1 MLLSSQLSSATSP
14 FYFATAFT
22 CKFTIWYFS
31 LKSPCSSKQRHIVL
45 CIVLSVSPCFS
56 TIIHWLIPQQHMF
69 LLDPTLQA
77 VHQAACRDKKEM
89 NPVATRGITNSMGM
103 KKPAKGMKRRKPGR
117 PQAYPQHHIS
127 TNLYDIS
134 SSKPPFSSGISQP
147 RLLTRDPFVKKTRVD
162 WWILST
168 KICINSNLLKL
179 RMLPSFP
186 KYHLVI

>member
-1 MLLSSQLSSATSP
+1 MVLRSSNSQCVLLNSQLSSATSP

-22 CKFTIWYFS
+22 CKFTKNDIS
-31 LKSPCSSKQRHIVL
+31 HLHKSPCSSKQRHIS
-45 CIVLSVSPCFS
+45 CVLSCLFHHVK
-56 TIIHWLIPQQHMF
+56 QHHS
-69 LLDPTLQA
+69 LVDPPRIFQA

-117 PQAYPQHHIS
+117 YGISITSYIHIYPAIFF
-127 TNLYDIS
+127 DIS

-162 WWILST
+162 WWICVNKT
-168 KICINSNLLKL
+168 
-179 RMLPSFP
+179 M
-186 KYHLVI
+186 Y